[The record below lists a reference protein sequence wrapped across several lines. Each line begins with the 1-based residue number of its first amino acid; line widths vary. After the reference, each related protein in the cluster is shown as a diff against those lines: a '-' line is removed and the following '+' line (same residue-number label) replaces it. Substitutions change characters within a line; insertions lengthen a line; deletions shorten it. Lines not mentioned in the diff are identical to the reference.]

1 MCYAI
6 FKFSEEWSC
15 DHFQSTSPFTII
27 SRARKIN
34 CKELEFQPTQLT
46 KSGYS
51 SCLHLLSFLF
61 SSIIISMKRI
71 LVAKKRWTKI
81 EEEKIF
87 RGEEELRKYR
97 KELAMSTSYI
107 TEKREIYMYEKYCAS
122 SQYLAIFSS
131 FSLLFV
137 LSNDVVYVCICIIER
152 CSKKFSLQFL

>member
-107 TEKREIYMYEKYCAS
+107 TEKREIYMYEKILRFITISCNFFFFFITLRFK
-122 SQYLAIFSS
+122 QWCC
-131 FSLLFV
+131 
-137 LSNDVVYVCICIIER
+137 VCMHLYYRKMFEKI
-152 CSKKFSLQFL
+152 